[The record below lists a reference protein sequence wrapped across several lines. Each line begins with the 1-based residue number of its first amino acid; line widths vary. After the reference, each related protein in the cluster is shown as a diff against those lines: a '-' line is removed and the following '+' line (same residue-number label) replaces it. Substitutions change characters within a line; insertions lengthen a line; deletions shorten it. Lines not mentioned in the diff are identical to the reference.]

1 MWVFHLAKGI
11 SACSTCLTS
20 EPSPVLL
27 LNPHLTHFFAHA
39 ERRVHLSAEGTSISS
54 VEEGCF
60 TLALIGYYSASAI
73 AYQMHTFKWFKCV
86 PSNGSA
92 LPSNG
97 SAFCGTYD
105 QSSAPISAELII
117 AYLEMVLRSAVLT
130 IKALHLSPQN
140 KLQWVFDKALYFNYV
155 C

>member
-1 MWVFHLAKGI
+1 MSFPLGQGYICMFHLSNLRI
-11 SACSTCLTS
+11 LTCLTS
-20 EPSPVLL
+20 EPSPHS
-27 LNPHLTHFFAHA
+27 NFSAHA

-92 LPSNG
+92 
-97 SAFCGTYD
+97 FCGTYD
-105 QSSAPISAELII
+105 QSSAPISVELII

-140 KLQWVFDKALYFNYV
+140 KLQ
-155 C
+155 